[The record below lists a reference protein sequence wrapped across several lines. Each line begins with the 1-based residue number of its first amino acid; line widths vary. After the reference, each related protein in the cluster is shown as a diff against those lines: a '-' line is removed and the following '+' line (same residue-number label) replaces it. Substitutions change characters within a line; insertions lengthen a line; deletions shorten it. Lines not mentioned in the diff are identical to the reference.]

1 MNLKSYIFIF
11 QRNTKVKFNGVDKKM
26 VLVKE
31 IQLPRE
37 LYDLANEEFDCKWTN
52 QIVKI
57 KRFKFGDS
65 NEIARESTKIK
76 TFQVGGEM
84 KFNADIDP
92 TEIQVLTLLK
102 GIVAAPWQVGDKNAI
117 NELPPP
123 VANWVLL
130 EIETFNTV
138 NFKKKEN

>member
-65 NEIARESTKIK
+65 NEIAREATKIK
-76 TFQVGGEM
+76 AIQSGGEM

-92 TEIQVLTLLK
+92 TEIQVLTVLK
-102 GIVAAPWQVGDKNAI
+102 GIVAAPWTIGDKNMV

-123 VANWVLL
+123 IAAWALK
-130 EIETFNTV
+130 EIEEFNTV
-138 NFKKKEN
+138 TFKKKET